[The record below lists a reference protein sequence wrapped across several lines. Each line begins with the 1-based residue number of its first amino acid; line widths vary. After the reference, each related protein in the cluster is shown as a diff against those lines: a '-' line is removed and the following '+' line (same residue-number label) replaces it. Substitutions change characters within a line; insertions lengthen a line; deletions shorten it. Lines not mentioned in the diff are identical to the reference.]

1 MQRKFLNCA
10 TAIWALSLIA
20 TSVSAADLKQIGK
33 LEVPGEPLNGF
44 DITYVDQ
51 ATNLYY
57 LADRSN
63 KSVDVF
69 DVTSGKMV
77 DRLLGGFVG
86 QLKSSSVSGPN
97 GVVVAGGDLWA
108 GDGDS
113 TVKVIDLK
121 TKKVTDTLS
130 TGGKARVDEM
140 AYDPDAHVV
149 VVGNNADE
157 PPFLTLFST
166 EAGHKV
172 VSKIVF
178 EDATDGVEQPIY
190 DAVTKKFYVSV
201 PELKKDKAKGAVAVI
216 DPSSG
221 KLEKLMPVNDCH
233 PNGLVKGPGANLLL
247 GCDAGSKDGGLKP
260 VLVVM
265 KTDGTLVK
273 VIPGLGAADMV
284 AYNPK
289 VNQYYSASRNMPG
302 APELGVIDAKSNT
315 LVQRIKLPGGTPH
328 SVAAS
333 EKNNHVFVPLG
344 AKGGGCDGC
353 VAVFEPGN

>member
-1 MQRKFLNCA
+1 MQRKLLGCA

-33 LEVPGEPLNGF
+33 LEIPGEPLNGF

-121 TKKVTDTLS
+121 TKKVTDTIS

-157 PPFLTLFST
+157 PPFLTLIST

-190 DAVTKKFYVSV
+190 DAKTKKIYVSV
-201 PELKKDKAKGAVAVI
+201 PDADLDRGRTQSRVQ
-216 DPSSG
+216 
-221 KLEKLMPVNDCH
+221 DC
-233 PNGLVKGPGANLLL
+233 
-247 GCDAGSKDGGLKP
+247 
-260 VLVVM
+260 
-265 KTDGTLVK
+265 
-273 VIPGLGAADMV
+273 
-284 AYNPK
+284 
-289 VNQYYSASRNMPG
+289 
-302 APELGVIDAKSNT
+302 
-315 LVQRIKLPGGTPH
+315 
-328 SVAAS
+328 
-333 EKNNHVFVPLG
+333 F
-344 AKGGGCDGC
+344 
-353 VAVFEPGN
+353 